1 MANGQTPMR
10 SSRQNRPQRVERPPV
25 RGGGGGP
32 PRRAMGGGGG
42 APQGK
47 APARPPAPQ
56 QRQPQGAPPRGMPQG
71 GGRGAGRGAG
81 AEREAKDMAI
91 SRTSEATGM
100 PPEALQ
106 SFTLLELQVLPS
118 ILQKMEGLAGGE
130 PSAPTAPPQGGRGS
144 GGPSA
149 PKGQSMRPPSR
160 QQANDEFAREI
171 PMKSPARGRQ
181 PVMR

>member
-1 MANGQTPMR
+1 MANVQPQR
-10 SSRQNRPQRVERPPV
+10 RPAPRQNRPQRVERPPV
-25 RGGGGGP
+25 RGSGGGP
-32 PRRAMGGGGG
+32 PRRAMGG
-42 APQGK
+42 AP
-47 APARPPAPQ
+47 
-56 QRQPQGAPPRGMPQG
+56 PQGAPPTAPPQGRRPSPPPRGMPQG

-118 ILQKMEGLAGGE
+118 ILQKMEGLTGGE

-181 PVMR
+181 PVTR

>member
-1 MANGQTPMR
+1 MANGQPQGR
-10 SSRQNRPQRVERPPV
+10 PAPRQNRPQRVERPPV
-25 RGGGGGP
+25 KGGGGGP

-42 APQGK
+42 APPQGRS
-47 APARPPAPQ
+47 PARPSPA
-56 QRQPQGAPPRGMPQG
+56 PRGMPQG
-71 GGRGAGRGAG
+71 GGANG
-81 AEREAKDMAI
+81 EREAKNMAVA
-91 SRTSEATGM
+91 RTSEATGM

-106 SFTLLELQVLPS
+106 SFSLLELQVLPS
-118 ILQKMEGLAGGE
+118 ILQKMSAVAEGGMPEGQ
-130 PSAPTAPPQGGRGS
+130 SPTAPPQGGRGS

-149 PKGQSMRPPSR
+149 PKGQSMRPPSK